1 MTQKVSIGVSADLDA
16 SAIERKLNELG
27 QKIAQSNKLTFSPI
41 QGSSLEDLDKMLK
54 QFEQLQR
61 VQGDLRR
68 RMRDTGQADRS
79 LINVDWDQLY
89 ADPASRARQM
99 RKAFEYSTGATF
111 HEPVPQPTRPD
122 APTRPSQPDGGKRPG
137 SGGGLG
143 GVGVNVAQAG
153 LRAAGPVGGVAAGA
167 LGTGMAAGFGAGL
180 MGLLG
185 GLAALGVGKLV
196 GAATENIGK
205 AEDNSVAL
213 DRLKRTIGDV
223 NISFDGLKSVV
234 NGSANDLKI
243 TYAESIKLGTEFAKL
258 SNLTADQSNEISDE
272 LKTGVGFAR
281 SYGLDPSQGVGM
293 LGQMRG
299 IGVTTNTQESRRF
312 ALLIGETIAKSDAF
326 SKADEVMDAISNYAT
341 MQTRAGMGVANVG
354 GYAGMFSAMVG
365 SGIPGLDPSGAGALL
380 MRINASLAA
389 GGAKGEAS
397 QFFTGML
404 GGRMGL
410 TPFETEV
417 MREGGAFS
425 TPDEAFGDDSVYAR
439 YMGSSK
445 DVGSNSTFLNQTLN
459 QLRGQYG
466 SNREQL
472 AQATAN
478 HLGISNRQ
486 AMALLSIDPNQMG
499 EMMRFAPNLA
509 GLSASGIGNMS
520 KALYGSADDRTDVA
534 NALYRNRDLTSSDR
548 VRLDEAMKGGDADVQ
563 RQLLAEL
570 SAQYGQERTQGSDI
584 RDSKNALDNIKTSIA
599 DKLVPIALEMRHG
612 IMSLAGV
619 GDGVSSEDIMRRV
632 INADSKSRERAI
644 LGRHDPAIAAL
655 EDEREELIQR
665 TRLATPERLHHTY
678 HDRPDIVEEK
688 IREREENIKRLHEV
702 EVELLSLEKEKARD
716 LEREAAV
723 RESQIRQMEESMAA
737 QREMDAE
744 RQRAADILASG
755 GSYGSGSP
763 YSAAPSG
770 GGAPSDSGRF
780 MGNRSGGGGGANGN
794 VKKFVEEYGPLAQR
808 VADELGV
815 PVEAVLGQWG
825 LETGWGKSV
834 IPGTNNLGNIKD
846 FSGKGPKAK
855 DNMTGSVDSYR
866 AYDSADGFGDDFIKL
881 LKNKRYSGVQ
891 GAQTPEEYYDALK
904 KGGYAEDPNYVNK
917 GVAAANAARRAM
929 GTPMPPDAQH
939 NINERNATHVTV
951 EPLEVIHRNE
961 KGQEVAPPQTL
972 NTRVQSNWGR

>member
-41 QGSSLEDLDKMLK
+41 QNSSLEDLDKMLK

-68 RMRDTGQADRS
+68 RMRDTGQSERS

-111 HEPVPQPTRPD
+111 HEPVPQPARPD
-122 APTRPSQPDGGKRPG
+122 APTRPSQAEGGGRTSP

-143 GVGVNVAQAG
+143 GMGVNVAQAG

-243 TYAESIKLGTEFAKL
+243 TYAESIKLSSEFAKL

-281 SYGLDPSQGVGM
+281 SYGLDPSQGVGV

-299 IGVTTNTQESRRF
+299 IGVTTNAQESRRF
-312 ALLIGETIAKSDAF
+312 ALLIGEAIAKSDAF
-326 SKADEVMDAISNYAT
+326 SKADEVMEAISNYAT

-354 GYAGMFSAMVG
+354 GFAGMFSGMVG

-417 MREGGAFS
+417 MREGGAFA
-425 TPDEAFGDDSVYAR
+425 TGDEAFGPDSIYAR
-439 YMGSSK
+439 YMGRSGPAG
-445 DVGSNSTFLNQTLN
+445 DATWLNQSLD
-459 QLRGQYG
+459 QLRSQYG
-466 SNREQL
+466 GNREQL

-486 AMALLSIDPNQMG
+486 AMALLSINPNEMG
-499 EMMRFAPNLA
+499 EMMQYAPNLA

-520 KALYGSADDRTDVA
+520 KALYGSDGDRADVA
-534 NALYRNRDLTSSDR
+534 NALYRNRDLTSADR
-548 VRLDEAMKGGDADVQ
+548 IRLDEAMKGGDADVQ

-619 GDGVSSEDIMRRV
+619 GDGVSSEDVMERV
-632 INADSKSRERAI
+632 IRADSKSRERSI

-655 EDEREELIQR
+655 EDEREELMAR
-665 TRLATPERLHHTY
+665 TRLATPERLQHTY
-678 HDRPDIVEEK
+678 RDRPEIIEEK
-688 IREREENIKRLHEV
+688 LREREENLKRLVDV
-702 EVELLSLEKEKARD
+702 EAELAVLNEKKKAA
-716 LEREAAV
+716 LQEEETI
-723 RESQIRQMEESMAA
+723 RESQLRQMRESMAA

-744 RQRAADILASG
+744 RQRSVDILAQG
-755 GSYGSGSP
+755 GSAGGAP
-763 YSAAPSG
+763 YSAAGGGSG
-770 GGAPSDSGRF
+770 GASSGRF
-780 MGNRSGGGGGANGN
+780 MGSRPSGGSGGANGN
-794 VKKFVEEYGPLAQR
+794 VQKFVQEYGPLAQR

-846 FSGKGPKAK
+846 FSGKGPRAK

-866 AYDSADGFGDDFIKL
+866 AYGSVDGFGDDFIEL
-881 LKNKRYSGVQ
+881 LKNRRYSGVR
-891 GAQTPEEYYDALK
+891 GAQTPEDYFGVLK
-904 KGGYAEDPNYVNK
+904 DGGYAEDPNYVNK

-929 GTPMPPDAQH
+929 NTPMPGDAQR
-939 NINERNATHVTV
+939 NESERNAAHVTV